1 MTLKDEENVTIL
13 DPFTHTE
20 QNSKKISNFDFW
32 VQRQNKEG
40 RKKVKIDETFCTL
53 VTVGGKFLE
62 KTIFNKVLKKIYQIR
77 RKFREYLLKT

>member
-32 VQRQNKEG
+32 VRQNKEG
-40 RKKVKIDETFCTL
+40 REKVKIDETFCTL

-62 KTIFNKVLKKIYQIR
+62 KKIFKKVLKKIYQIR